1 MLTWDKTGAGTRF
14 TPPPP
19 PPPVAIDGEM
29 PVQPN
34 PEENE
39 EERNKFERQE
49 RLGHLL
55 TAEVHEKEFEWL
67 DYETEDTQVRF
78 DVADMILEELASEVT
93 EFLMQ
98 RNGGAQLVAE
108 QQDEY
113 YNDY

>member
-1 MLTWDKTGAGTRF
+1 M
-14 TPPPP
+14 
-19 PPPVAIDGEM
+19 AIDGEM
-29 PVQPN
+29 PIQPN

-98 RNGGAQLVAE
+98 KNGHTMSLLQGPPDNE
-108 QQDEY
+108 PQDEY